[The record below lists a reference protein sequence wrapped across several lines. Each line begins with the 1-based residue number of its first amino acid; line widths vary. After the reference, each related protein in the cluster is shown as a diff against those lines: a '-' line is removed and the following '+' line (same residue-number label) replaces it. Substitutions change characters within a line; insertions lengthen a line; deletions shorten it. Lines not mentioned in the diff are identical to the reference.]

1 MYSAKMSI
9 VNKIHDIG
17 TFATEAEAMDAFIE
31 YKKNY
36 IAKLAESYKGKIQ
49 DCVYDAMMSWDI
61 AA

>member
-17 TFATEAEAMDAFIE
+17 TFETEEEAMDAFIE

-36 IAKLAESYKGKIQ
+36 IAKLAESYKRQNTRLCI
-49 DCVYDAMMSWDI
+49 
-61 AA
+61 